1 MSRFVDTGER
11 LLAET
16 PLLFKPEMARAVVR
30 EAHPKIVTRRLHKGE
45 AECPYGTSGDR
56 IWGKETYRLP
66 VGLDG
71 LAPGVVPY
79 GEFVRYEADGEVLFC
94 DADGP
99 GDIMLAEAGERLAK
113 AGTWGKL
120 RPSIF
125 MCRWMSRL
133 RLTVTETWEEPLH
146 AITDEEAML
155 EGIEQMQGPHGPYFK
170 AGDAEGL
177 TPVLCYQALWEQI
190 NGAGSWSVNPQ
201 VWRIGFRLAE

>member
-1 MSRFVDTGER
+1 VPVWHLGRSHLGQ
-11 LLAET
+11 
-16 PLLFKPEMARAVVR
+16 
-30 EAHPKIVTRRLHKGE
+30 GN
-45 AECPYGTSGDR
+45 
-56 IWGKETYRLP
+56 LP
-66 VGLDG
+66 
-71 LAPGVVPY
+71 P
-79 GEFVRYEADGEVLFC
+79 
-94 DADGP
+94 P
-99 GDIMLAEAGERLAK
+99 GDTILFADKDGRDLPLAEAGERLAQV
-113 AGTWGKL
+113 GTWGKS

-133 RLTVTETWEEPLH
+133 NLLVTETWEEPLH

-155 EGIEQMQGPHGPYFK
+155 EGIEQMQGPNGPYFK